1 MKDMIITRN
10 QISTTKHGREESEEH
25 ESDDGNFL
33 KPFLSGWQRV
43 WSNRKKWFGTGAEC
57 QDQPKIPIGSRGD
70 CQTES
75 ALPVELQKQH
85 QHQSLRKDPASVV
98 HAKYRRM
105 SLKQS
110 GGRRSSEAVPRSS
123 QTLFQLT
130 DDERPLSQVHTQVD
144 YTNFLI
150 PSQSEILNSPFYW
163 GKIDRYE
170 AEALLA
176 NRPEGS
182 FLLRDSAQDDF
193 VFSVSFRRYGRSLHA
208 RIEEV
213 RVFVSFRDDL
223 NSGKSPVVVPAV
235 FQGVWERWFRMLS
248 ISDSAFIPKKNLF
261 T

>member
-1 MKDMIITRN
+1 MTPTAPCWRRLYSLLSSSVRKESLSRLIMLN
-10 QISTTKHGREESEEH
+10 MPVMSEISTISASEKC
-25 ESDDGNFL
+25 F
-33 KPFLSGWQRV
+33 F
-43 WSNRKKWFGTGAEC
+43 
-57 QDQPKIPIGSRGD
+57 
-70 CQTES
+70 
-75 ALPVELQKQH
+75 
-85 QHQSLRKDPASVV
+85 
-98 HAKYRRM
+98 
-105 SLKQS
+105 
-110 GGRRSSEAVPRSS
+110 RSS

-235 FQGVWERWFRMLS
+235 FQGV
-248 ISDSAFIPKKNLF
+248 
-261 T
+261 